1 MLGAVGGIYAI
12 WLREMKRAL
21 RDRGQIIGSLSR
33 PLVWVLILGFGLNP
47 YFQAQ
52 VFGVVQFVVPYTY
65 LQFLFPAV
73 IVLNIMYTGVQSA
86 VSMIWD
92 REFGLLREV
101 LTSPMPRSHI
111 LFGKIL
117 GGATVAFVHGCLVL
131 LIAQFTDVS
140 LRLTDLFLGLALMF
154 GLAFALTCVGAV
166 IANGVRSFEGFGV
179 FSNLVIL
186 PLYFTSSSIFP
197 LNPALSGAQTEVVYP
212 EWLVAIVTYNPVTYA
227 VDALRGVFIGFNQFD
242 PGLGPIIIIALA
254 VAGFGIALVG
264 FGRQQP

>member
-1 MLGAVGGIYAI
+1 
-12 WLREMKRAL
+12 
-21 RDRGQIIGSLSR
+21 
-33 PLVWVLILGFGLNP
+33 
-47 YFQAQ
+47 
-52 VFGVVQFVVPYTY
+52 
-65 LQFLFPAV
+65 
-73 IVLNIMYTGVQSA
+73 
-86 VSMIWD
+86 
-92 REFGLLREV
+92 
-101 LTSPMPRSHI
+101 
-111 LFGKIL
+111 
-117 GGATVAFVHGCLVL
+117 
-131 LIAQFTDVS
+131 
-140 LRLTDLFLGLALMF
+140 MF

-212 EWLVAIVTYNPVTYA
+212 GWLVAIVTYNPVTYA